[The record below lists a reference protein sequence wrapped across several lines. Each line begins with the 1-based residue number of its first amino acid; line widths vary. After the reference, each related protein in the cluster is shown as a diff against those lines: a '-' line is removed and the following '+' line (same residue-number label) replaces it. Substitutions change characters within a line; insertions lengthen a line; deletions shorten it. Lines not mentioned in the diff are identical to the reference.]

1 MLMNSRAV
9 SVAPLLAVLLF
20 VACSV
25 WALFL

>member
-1 MLMNSRAV
+1 MLMNSHAV
-9 SVAPLLAVLLF
+9 SAAPLLAVLLF